1 MTAFQ
6 YHLYELDRGIRSMVL
21 FTAPIG
27 EAAAI
32 EARITR
38 SGHAFH
44 TVRNGSVANIFFGAE
59 ECVAVVRSFGT
70 KQLCQYTDEQDFIL
84 GMLLGYDRLQ
94 QCRRYLD
101 RREDTRSTGRCAG

>member
-6 YHLYELDRGIRSMVL
+6 HHLYELDRGIRSMVL

-94 QCRRYLD
+94 QCRRYL
-101 RREDTRSTGRCAG
+101 TRIASMELTQRAG

>member
-6 YHLYELDRGIRSMVL
+6 HHLYELDRGIRSMVL
-21 FTAPIG
+21 FTAPTA
-27 EAAAI
+27 EAP
-32 EARITR
+32 ELESRITR

-44 TVRNGSVANIFFGAE
+44 TVHNGPVANIFFGAE
-59 ECVAVVRSFGT
+59 EYVSVVRSFGG

-94 QCRRYLD
+94 QCRRYLARID
-101 RREDTRSTGRCAG
+101 AGTEPTRRAS